1 MISQNLNNKLI
12 SLIKILFIYSILSVK
27 CFAIENN
34 KIKNISEGND
44 NAKIKILIYESLTCP
59 HCATFHKEIYP
70 DLKKEF
76 IDKGLV
82 KIEFK
87 SFPLDMAALNAS
99 KIAHCKN
106 DGRSNILHFLY
117 HNQEEWLKG
126 ETIEQINS
134 NLKIIINREN
144 FGIDFNK
151 CINDKKIE
159 DHILEERIES
169 TKKFEINSTP
179 TLIINN
185 KKFNKPLT
193 YKNLKKAI
201 EKLI

>member
-1 MISQNLNNKLI
+1 MININLNNKLFF
-12 SLIKILFIYSILSVK
+12 IKILFFISLFFTK
-27 CFAIENN
+27 LLALENN
-34 KIKNISEGND
+34 GIKNITEGD
-44 NAKIKILIYESLTCP
+44 KNAEVEILIYESLTCP
-59 HCATFHKEIYP
+59 HCASFHTDIYP

-87 SFPLDMAALNAS
+87 NFPLDMAALNAS
-99 KIAHCKN
+99 KIAHCRN
-106 DGRSNILHFLY
+106 DGKSDILHFLY
-117 HNQEEWLKG
+117 FNQPEWLKG
-126 ETIEQINS
+126 ETIEQINI
-134 NLKIIINREN
+134 NLKAIIIKEN
-144 FGIDFNK
+144 FGINFGE
-151 CINDKKIE
+151 CINNEKIE
-159 DHILEERIES
+159 NYILEERIES

-185 KKFNKPLT
+185 KKFDKPIT